1 MRLRLRAIPGLWV
14 ALAALAAGTAAA
26 QTFPDRTVTLVNPF
40 PPGGVVDN
48 QGRPLAAA
56 LERALKQP
64 VVILNKPG
72 GAGAVGYAFAANAK
86 PDGYTV
92 LAGIV
97 SVSSIPEADKLF
109 GRTPAYSLDQLV
121 PVARVSADP
130 IYVAVLTESSWK
142 TLKEMLDAIKAKP
155 LGYSYSSSG
164 PYGALHVPT
173 EMLLQSAGAKARHVP
188 TTGGGPAINA
198 LLGGHVDFTTG
209 GPSALAGQMKAGK
222 FRVLAGT
229 GAKRHPVLP
238 DVPTMTELGYDM
250 DYYLWLGLF
259 VPKGTPEAAVKTLRD
274 ATRAAVNDPE
284 FRGAMQKMNAI
295 VDYQDQPEFRKF
307 WEADAARIARAVQGI
322 GKVEEKK

>member
-1 MRLRLRAIPGLWV
+1 MRLRIIPVLCT
-14 ALAALAAGTAAA
+14 ALAAFAAGPVAA
-26 QTFPDRTVTLVNPF
+26 QSFPDRTVTLVNPF

-72 GAGAVGYAFAANAK
+72 GAGAVGYAFAANSK

-109 GRTPAYSLDQLV
+109 GRTPSYSLDQLV

-130 IYVAVLTESSWK
+130 IYVAVLTDSSWK

-155 LGYSYSSSG
+155 MGYSYSSSG

-274 ATRAAVNDPE
+274 ATRMAVNDPE

-295 VDYQDQPEFRKF
+295 VDYQDQPEFKKF
-307 WEADAARIARAVQGI
+307 WEADAARIAKAVQGI

>member
-1 MRLRLRAIPGLWV
+1 MRLRAIPVLLSL
-14 ALAALAAGTAAA
+14 LAACAAGTAVA
-26 QTFPDRTVTLVNPF
+26 QTYPDRTVTLVNPF
-40 PPGGVVDN
+40 PPGGVVDV

-56 LERALKQP
+56 LEKVLKQP

-72 GAGAVGYAFAANAK
+72 GAGGVGYAFVANAK

-92 LAGIV
+92 LGGIV

-121 PVARVSADP
+121 PVVRVSADP
-130 IYVAVLTESSWK
+130 IYIAVLADSPWK

-155 LGYSYSSSG
+155 MGYSYSSSG
-164 PYGALHVPT
+164 LYGALHVPT
-173 EMLLQSAGAKARHVP
+173 EMLLQSAGVKARHVP

-229 GAKRHPVLP
+229 GAQRHPVLP
-238 DVPTMTELGYDM
+238 DVPTLKELGFDIE
-250 DYYLWLGLF
+250 YYLWLGLF
-259 VPKGTPEAAVKTLRD
+259 VPKGTPEPAVKVLRD
-274 ATRAAVNDPE
+274 ATRAAVNDPD
-284 FRGAMQKMNAI
+284 FRGAMEKMNAI

-307 WEADAARIARAVQGI
+307 WDADAARIAKAVQGI
-322 GKVEEKK
+322 GKVEIK

>member
-1 MRLRLRAIPGLWV
+1 MRLRAIPSLCF
-14 ALAALAAGTAAA
+14 ALALCAAGTVGA
-26 QTFPDRTVTLVNPF
+26 QSFPDRTVTLVNPF
-40 PPGGVVDN
+40 PPGGVVDV

-56 LERALKQP
+56 LEKALKQP

-72 GAGAVGYAFAANAK
+72 GAGGVGYAFVANAK

-92 LAGIV
+92 LGGIV
-97 SVSSIPEADKLF
+97 SVSSIPVADKLF

-130 IYVAVLTESSWK
+130 IYVAVRTESPWK

-155 LGYSYSSSG
+155 MSYSYSSSG

-173 EMLLQSAGAKARHVP
+173 EMLLQSVGATARHVP

-229 GAKRHPVLP
+229 GAQRHPVLP
-238 DVPTMTELGYDM
+238 DVPTLKELGYDIE
-250 DYYLWLGLF
+250 YYLWLGLF
-259 VPKGTPEAAVKTLRD
+259 VPKGTPESAVKTLRD
-274 ATRAAVNDPE
+274 ATRAAVNDPD
-284 FRGAMQKMNAI
+284 FKGAMSKMNAI

-307 WEADAARIARAVQGI
+307 WDADAARIAKAVQGI
-322 GKVEEKK
+322 GKVEVKK

>member
-1 MRLRLRAIPGLWV
+1 
-14 ALAALAAGTAAA
+14 
-26 QTFPDRTVTLVNPF
+26 
-40 PPGGVVDN
+40 VDV

-56 LERALKQP
+56 LEKVLKQP

-72 GAGAVGYAFAANAK
+72 GAGGVGYAYVANAK

-92 LAGIV
+92 LGGIV

-130 IYVAVLTESSWK
+130 IYVAVRTESPWK

-155 LGYSYSSSG
+155 MGYSYSSSG

-173 EMLLQSAGAKARHVP
+173 EMLLQSVGAKARHLP

-229 GAKRHPVLP
+229 GAQRHPVLP
-238 DVPTMTELGYDM
+238 DVPTMKELGYDIE
-250 DYYLWLGLF
+250 YYLWLGLF
-259 VPKGTPEAAVKTLRD
+259 VPKGTPETAVKVLRD
-274 ATRAAVNDPE
+274 ATRVAVNDAD
-284 FRGAMQKMNAI
+284 FRNAMKNMNAI

-307 WEADAARIARAVQGI
+307 WDADAARIAKAVQGI
-322 GKVEEKK
+322 GKVEVKK

>member
-1 MRLRLRAIPGLWV
+1 MRLRTVPIVCAV
-14 ALAALAAGTAAA
+14 LAACAAGTVAA
-26 QTFPDRTVTLVNPF
+26 QGYPDRTVTLVNPF
-40 PPGGVVDN
+40 PPGGVVDV

-56 LERALKQP
+56 LEKVLKQP

-72 GAGAVGYAFAANAK
+72 GAGGVGYAYVANAK

-92 LAGIV
+92 LGGIV

-130 IYVAVLTESSWK
+130 IYVAVRTESPWK

-155 LGYSYSSSG
+155 MGYSYSSSG

-173 EMLLQSAGAKARHVP
+173 EMLLQSVGAKARHLP

-229 GAKRHPVLP
+229 GAQRHPVLP
-238 DVPTMTELGYDM
+238 DVPTMKELGYDIE
-250 DYYLWLGLF
+250 YYLWLGLF
-259 VPKGTPEAAVKTLRD
+259 VPKGTPETAVKVLRD
-274 ATRAAVNDPE
+274 ATRVAVNDAD
-284 FRGAMQKMNAI
+284 FRNAMKNMNAI

-307 WEADAARIARAVQGI
+307 WDADAARIAKAVQGI
-322 GKVEEKK
+322 GKVEVKK

>member
-1 MRLRLRAIPGLWV
+1 MRLRTLPILWT
-14 ALAALAAGTAAA
+14 ALAALAAATASA
-26 QTFPDRTVTLVNPF
+26 QSFPDRTVTLVNPF
-40 PPGGVVDN
+40 PPGGVVDV
-48 QGRPLAAA
+48 QGRPLVAA
-56 LERALKQP
+56 LEKVLKQP

-72 GAGAVGYAFAANAK
+72 GAGAVGYAFVANAK

-92 LAGIV
+92 LGGIV

-109 GRTPAYSLDQLV
+109 GRAPTYTLDQLV

-130 IYVAVLTESSWK
+130 IYFAVRTESPWK
-142 TLKEMLDAIKAKP
+142 TLKEMLDDLKAKP
-155 LGYSYSSSG
+155 MGYSYSSSG
-164 PYGALHVPT
+164 LYGALHVPT

-229 GAKRHPVLP
+229 GGQRHPVLP
-238 DVPTMTELGYDM
+238 DVPTLKELGYDIE
-250 DYYLWLGLF
+250 YYLWLGLF
-259 VPKGTPEAAVKTLRD
+259 VPKGTPDAAVKVLRD
-274 ATRAAVNDPE
+274 ATRAAVRDPD

-307 WEADAARIARAVQGI
+307 WDADAARIAKAVQGI
-322 GKVEEKK
+322 GKVEIK

>member
-1 MRLRLRAIPGLWV
+1 MRLRAIPILCSV
-14 ALAALAAGTAAA
+14 LAACAAGTVAA
-26 QTFPDRTVTLVNPF
+26 QTYPDRTVTLVNPF
-40 PPGGVVDN
+40 PPGGVVDT

-56 LERALKQP
+56 LEKALKQP

-72 GAGAVGYAFAANAK
+72 GAGAVGYAFVADAK

-109 GRTPAYSLDQLV
+109 GRTPSYSLDQLV

-130 IYVAVLTESSWK
+130 IYVAVLAESPWK
-142 TLKEMLDAIKAKP
+142 SLKELIDALKAKP
-155 LGYSYSSSG
+155 MGYSYSSSG

-173 EMLLQSAGAKARHVP
+173 EMLLQGAGVKARHLP

-229 GAKRHPVLP
+229 GGQRHPVLP
-238 DVPTMTELGYDM
+238 DAPTMKELGYDIE
-250 DYYLWLGLF
+250 YYLWLGLF

-274 ATRAAVNDPE
+274 ATRVAVNDPD
-284 FRGAMQKMNAI
+284 FRGAMEKMNAI
-295 VDYQDQPEFRKF
+295 VAYQDQPEFRKF
-307 WEADAARIARAVQGI
+307 WDADAARIAAAVKGM
-322 GKVEEKK
+322 GKIEEKK

>member
-1 MRLRLRAIPGLWV
+1 MRLRAIPILCSV
-14 ALAALAAGTAAA
+14 LAAGAAGIATA
-26 QTFPDRTVTLVNPF
+26 QTYPDRTVTLVNPF
-40 PPGGVVDN
+40 PPGGVVDV

-56 LERALKQP
+56 LEKVLKQP

-72 GAGAVGYAFAANAK
+72 GAGGVGYAFVANAK

-92 LAGIV
+92 LGGIV

-109 GRTPAYSLDQLV
+109 GRTPSYSLDQLV

-130 IYVAVLTESSWK
+130 VYVAVRTESPWN
-142 TLKEMLDAIKAKP
+142 TLKEMLDALKAKP
-155 LGYSYSSSG
+155 MGYSYSSSG

-173 EMLLQSAGAKARHVP
+173 EMLLQSVGAKARHLP

-229 GAKRHPVLP
+229 GAQRHPVLP
-238 DVPTMTELGYDM
+238 DVPTLKELGYDIE
-250 DYYLWLGLF
+250 YYLWLGLF
-259 VPKGTPEAAVKTLRD
+259 VPKGTPEATVKVLRD
-274 ATRAAVNDPE
+274 ATRVAVNDPE
-284 FRGAMQKMNAI
+284 FRGAMEKMNAI
-295 VDYQDQPEFRKF
+295 VAYQDQPEFRKF
-307 WEADAARIARAVQGI
+307 WDADAARIATAVKAI
-322 GKVEEKK
+322 GKTEEKK

>member
-1 MRLRLRAIPGLWV
+1 MRLRAIPILCSV
-14 ALAALAAGTAAA
+14 LAACAAGTAAA
-26 QTFPDRTVTLVNPF
+26 QAYPDRTVTLVNPF

-72 GAGAVGYAFAANAK
+72 GAGAVGYTFAANAK

-109 GRTPAYSLDQLV
+109 GRAPSYSLDQLV

-130 IYVAVLTESSWK
+130 IYVAVLADSPWK

-155 LGYSYSSSG
+155 MGYSYSSSG

-173 EMLLQSAGAKARHVP
+173 EMLLQGAGAKARHVP

-259 VPKGTPEAAVKTLRD
+259 VPRGTPEAAVKVLRD

-284 FRGAMQKMNAI
+284 FRGAMGKMNAI
-295 VDYQDQPEFRKF
+295 VDYQDQPEFKKF
-307 WEADAARIARAVQGI
+307 WDADAARIATAVKG
-322 GKVEEKK
+322 

>member
-1 MRLRLRAIPGLWV
+1 MRPRAISILY
-14 ALAALAAGTAAA
+14 AALAACAAGTVAA
-26 QTFPDRTVTLVNPF
+26 QSFPDRTVTVVNPF
-40 PPGGVVDN
+40 PPGGVVDV
-48 QGRPLAAA
+48 QGRPLVAA
-56 LERALKQP
+56 LEKVLKQP

-72 GAGAVGYAFAANAK
+72 GAGAVGYAFVANAK

-109 GRTPAYSLDQLV
+109 GRPLSYTLDQLV

-130 IYVAVLTESSWK
+130 IYFAVRTESPWK
-142 TLKEMLDAIKAKP
+142 TLKEMLDDLKAKP
-155 LGYSYSSSG
+155 MGYSYSSSG
-164 PYGALHVPT
+164 LYGALHVPS

-229 GAKRHPVLP
+229 GGQRHPVLP
-238 DVPTMTELGYDM
+238 DVPTLKELGYDIE
-250 DYYLWLGLF
+250 YYLWLGLF
-259 VPKGTPEAAVKTLRD
+259 VPKGTPEAAIKVLRD
-274 ATRAAVNDPE
+274 ATRAAVNDPG
-284 FRGAMQKMNAI
+284 FRGAMEKMNAI

-307 WEADAARIARAVQGI
+307 WDADAARIAKAVQGI
-322 GKVEEKK
+322 GKVEIK

>member
-1 MRLRLRAIPGLWV
+1 MRLRAIPILCSV
-14 ALAALAAGTAAA
+14 LAACAAGNVAA
-26 QTFPDRTVTLVNPF
+26 QAYPDRTVTFVNPF
-40 PPGGVVDN
+40 PPGGVADV

-56 LERALKQP
+56 MEKVVKQP

-72 GAGAVGYAFAANAK
+72 GAGGVGYTYVADAK

-92 LAGIV
+92 LIALV

-109 GRTPAYSLDQLV
+109 GRTPSYSLDQLV

-130 IYVAVLTESSWK
+130 VYVAVRTESPWK
-142 TLKEMLDAIKAKP
+142 TLKEMLDALKAKP
-155 LGYSYSSSG
+155 MGYSYSSSG

-173 EMLLQSAGAKARHVP
+173 EMLLQSAGAKARHLP

-229 GAKRHPVLP
+229 GAQRHPVLP
-238 DVPTMTELGYDM
+238 DVPTLKELGYDIE
-250 DYYLWLGLF
+250 YYLWVGLF
-259 VPKGTPEAAVKTLRD
+259 VPKGTPEATVKVLRD
-274 ATRAAVNDPE
+274 ATRVAVNGPE
-284 FRGAMQKMNAI
+284 FRGAMEKMNAI
-295 VDYQDQPEFRKF
+295 VAYQDQPEFRKF
-307 WEADAARIARAVQGI
+307 WDADAARIAAAVKGI
-322 GKVEEKK
+322 GKIEEKK